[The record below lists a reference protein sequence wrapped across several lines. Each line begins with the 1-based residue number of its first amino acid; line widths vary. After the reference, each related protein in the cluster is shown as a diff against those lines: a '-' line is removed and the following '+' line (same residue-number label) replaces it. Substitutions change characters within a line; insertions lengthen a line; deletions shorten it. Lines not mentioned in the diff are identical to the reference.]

1 MSSLGGLATLGS
13 LRKKKNNA
21 DLPKRVS
28 TFGGLDMAPRVVVGS
43 KEKNKVQD
51 KIKRRLSQRIGLP
64 ANPRQPRPPLPPGAL
79 GNLPATRL
87 QVPRGSDTGL
97 EQQTIGRDAEMAV
110 RPVYD
115 PAVFNDPK
123 FDADEY
129 VRRML
134 QTASATELDDFF
146 QTLQEARATNSTA
159 MQRDTFSNHKEFMTI
174 SREVGTLDSDMASI
188 RNMLGELRSVA
199 KSLMVENETAADAYG
214 RTRSDDQQQRRAQ
227 RNSIVD
233 FHLLNRNN
241 LKALWQQVE
250 GARKFLPA
258 DEGRRV
264 VRESGAWTE
273 LNAATWRVKQKV
285 HMVLLNDNLL
295 LAAKRAKPNGSG
307 QRLIAQ
313 RCLPLV
319 DIQLTDLRDK
329 EMQDAVM
336 VRVLSTKEKFVFR
349 ADRMEE
355 KKTMFLAI
363 QRETAELEASMK
375 RTTMIDLDRG
385 IIGGD
390 PSRQGQIKRLSR
402 RLSKNMKNGALGT
415 SQDGEHIDLAWVQ
428 ERIDDLDQKI
438 AHRQFAAAVKSLHR
452 GRALVKDASPDD
464 LAGALVALRLDE
476 RADHLANKVSGEL
489 AQEALTRKSRVVGD
503 LVACLSALDR
513 AQLAHETFF
522 AARTDLIER
531 RLRGIQFEGDVLLYI
546 SDVALVHFHLIR
558 QTAMLYSQAFTPE
571 STQRRS
577 GRQSGSPA
585 RGSGGTTLNGTAT
598 AGAGGGAEGANLI
611 YWSKCEAEKFCNVF
625 HRQLYGVDSG
635 SELYAEALASVAR
648 NISILRDIG
657 LDLSFCVQNALT
669 RPYVEDGGRDASS
682 GGVAGLTR
690 RAGQLTISA

>member
-1 MSSLGGLATLGS
+1 MSSLSGLTTLGS
-13 LRKKKNNA
+13 LRKKKTNG

-64 ANPRQPRPPLPPGAL
+64 SNPRQARPPLPKGAA
-79 GNLPATRL
+79 GIAPNARL
-87 QVPRGSDTGL
+87 QVPRGSDAAL
-97 EQQTIGRDAEMAV
+97 EGADSVAASRERVAPAV

-115 PAVFNDPK
+115 PAVFNDPR
-123 FDADEY
+123 FDADDY

-146 QTLQEARATNSTA
+146 QTLQDARSTNSTA
-159 MQRDTFSNHKEFMTI
+159 MQRDTFSNHREFITI
-174 SREVGTLDSDMASI
+174 SKEVGTLDGDMASI
-188 RNMLGELRSVA
+188 RDMLGELRGVA
-199 KSLMVENETAADAYG
+199 KSLMVDNDAAATQADAYG
-214 RTRSDDQQQRRAQ
+214 RTRADDAGGRRGG

-285 HMVLLNDNLL
+285 HLVLLNDHLL

-313 RCLPLV
+313 RCLPLIDV
-319 DIQLTDLRDK
+319 RLSNLRDK
-329 EMQDAVM
+329 EMEDAVM
-336 VRVLSTKEKFVFR
+336 VRVVSTREKFVFR
-349 ADRMEE
+349 ADRLDE
-355 KKTMFLAI
+355 KKAMYLAI

-375 RTTMIDLDRG
+375 RTSLIDLDRG
-385 IIGGD
+385 ISGGD

-402 RLSKNMKNGALGT
+402 RLSKNMKGST
-415 SQDGEHIDLAWVQ
+415 VDGEQIDLAWVQ

-438 AHRQFAAAVKSLHR
+438 AHRQFAAAIKSLHR

-476 RADHLANKVSGEL
+476 RADHLASKVAGEL
-489 AQEALTRKSRVVGD
+489 AQESLTRKARAVGD
-503 LVACLSALDR
+503 LVSCLAALDR
-513 AQLAHETFF
+513 NQLAHRTFF

-558 QTAMLYSQAFTPE
+558 QTAMLYSQAFSPDV
-571 STQRRS
+571 QRRERRS
-577 GRQSGSPA
+577 DASPSRPSSSPQRPRSA
-585 RGSGGTTLNGTAT
+585 GQSGGTG
-598 AGAGGGAEGANLI
+598 GGGGADGANLI
-611 YWSKCEAEKFCNVF
+611 YWAKCEAEKFCSVF
-625 HRQLYGVDSG
+625 HRQMYGVAER
-635 SELYAEALASVAR
+635 SELYAEALAAVAR
-648 NISILRDIG
+648 NIAILKDIG
-657 LDLSFCVQNALT
+657 MDLSFCVQDALSNGAPT
-669 RPYVEDGGRDASS
+669 A
-682 GGVAGLTR
+682 
-690 RAGQLTISA
+690 